1 MTRLLR
7 LIRLARPAGRSASR
21 QIIQRSRIGST
32 QPRVNHGHALV
43 CPRLQSAGIGWSAAT
58 AAAGLAGFRVH
69 DLRHT
74 AASVWLGAGAD
85 PKVVQR
91 VLGHAT
97 AFMTM
102 DLYGNPRELHQ
113 TGAFAL
119 VAW

>member
-1 MTRLLR
+1 MVRR
-7 LIRLARPAGRSASR
+7 NRS
-21 QIIQRSRIGST
+21 
-32 QPRVNHGHALV
+32 H
-43 CPRLQSAGIGWSAAT
+43 
-58 AAAGLAGFRVH
+58 AAAGLTGFRVH

-97 AFMTM
+97 ASMTI